1 MSDWAEVIETFQAP
15 VTPESLD
22 LVQDR
27 LESFW
32 AHDES
37 VSATDR
43 TRFELALVEII
54 GNIVEH
60 AFELDADIRG
70 RLLTVALSLGPDRIE
85 AVLSDKGLPAA
96 IDLGIVTMPDGDAT
110 SGRGLA
116 LAVAAVDEVGYERV
130 EGRNHWRL
138 VCRRQRHVD

>member
-1 MSDWAEVIETFQAP
+1 MDVFEAP
-15 VTPESLD
+15 VEPESLD

-27 LESFW
+27 LETLWS
-32 AHDES
+32 HDES
-37 VSATDR
+37 VSAADR
-43 TRFELALVEII
+43 IRFEMALVEIV

-60 AFELDADIRG
+60 AFELDADARG
-70 RLLTVALSLGPDRIE
+70 RLLTVALTLGPDQIE
-85 AVLSDKGLPAA
+85 AVLSDNGLPAA
-96 IDLGIVTMPDGDAT
+96 IDLESATMPGEEAT

-138 VCRRQRHVD
+138 VCRRNAD

>member
-1 MSDWAEVIETFQAP
+1 MAEAPAVVETFEAP
-15 VTPESLD
+15 VEPESLD

-27 LESFW
+27 LEAFW
-32 AHDES
+32 TRDES
-37 VSATDR
+37 LSATDR
-43 TRFELALVEII
+43 MRFEMAVVEIV

-60 AFELDADIRG
+60 AFALDADTRG
-70 RLLTVALSLGPDRIE
+70 RLLTVELRLGPEQIEAALSDN
-85 AVLSDKGLPAA
+85 GLPAA
-96 IDLGIVTMPDGDAT
+96 IDLGLVTMPDEDAV

-138 VCRRQRHVD
+138 VCRRTAP

>member
-1 MSDWAEVIETFQAP
+1 MDEARGAVESFEAP
-15 VTPESLD
+15 VEPESLD

-27 LESFW
+27 LETFW

-37 VSATDR
+37 VSAADR
-43 TRFELALVEII
+43 IRFEMALVEIV

-60 AFELDADIRG
+60 AFELDADARG
-70 RLLTVALSLGPDRIE
+70 RLLTVALTMAPDRIE
-85 AVLSDKGLPAA
+85 AVLSDNGLPAA
-96 IDLGIVTMPDGDAT
+96 IDLGAVTMPDEDAT

-138 VCRRQRHVD
+138 MCHRNAD

>member
-1 MSDWAEVIETFQAP
+1 MAEAPAVEAFEAP
-15 VTPESLD
+15 VAPASLD

-32 AHDES
+32 AHDDA

-43 TRFELALVEII
+43 TRFEMAVVEIVA
-54 GNIVEH
+54 NILEH
-60 AFELDADIRG
+60 AFELDAEVPG
-70 RLLTVALSLGPDRIE
+70 RLLSVTLTLAPDRIE
-85 AVLSDKGLPAA
+85 AVLCDNGLPAA
-96 IDLGIVTMPDGDAT
+96 IDLGSVTMPDEDAT

-116 LAVAAVDEVGYERV
+116 LAAAAVDEVAYERV

-138 VCRRQRHVD
+138 TCRRNAD